1 MGSKSN
7 KQNRTPVISIALF
20 GKYSNSEQVN
30 VAKTYY
36 KIMTGLE
43 SDLFMEFFVVTN
55 SMNIDNETKNCKT
68 KVWTIN
74 CEYNFGWMNAL
85 KNVLGAGIVFD
96 ITDKKTFDNLDEYIQ
111 KINEVNDK
119 KKIPLIIIGNKCEL
133 QLERKVSKE
142 EAILYAEIN
151 RMKYFEVSSNTGEG
165 VKECIDYLIEQS
177 FQKYLELNNKK

>member
-55 SMNIDNETKNCKT
+55 SINIDNETKNCKT

-96 ITDKKTFDNLDEYIQ
+96 ITDKKTFDNLDKYIQ
-111 KINEVNDK
+111 KINEKHNRYFFT
-119 KKIPLIIIGNKCEL
+119 LILIGNKCEC
-133 QLERKVSKE
+133 QSGRKVLRE
-142 EAILYAEIN
+142 EAQKFADMN
-151 RMKYFEVSSNTGEG
+151 KMKYFEVSSSTGEG